1 MMEGAKSLNHWLL
14 SSAGTRAYTLSRS
27 SSLASRP
34 LTLFAASIDSKLR
47 KLTGNHN
54 PQIKRLIRRSM
65 MMNLKTI
72 RIITVMV
79 VHKKIKMMARM
90 LRTKSL
96 KRIMKSRSHR
106 QRKLKK
112 KVRPMTS

>member
-1 MMEGAKSLNHWLL
+1 
-14 SSAGTRAYTLSRS
+14 
-27 SSLASRP
+27 
-34 LTLFAASIDSKLR
+34 
-47 KLTGNHN
+47 
-54 PQIKRLIRRSM
+54 

-72 RIITVMV
+72 RIITVMLAK
-79 VHKKIKMMARM
+79 KKIKMMARM

-96 KRIMKSRSHR
+96 KRTMKRISHR